1 MKKLAIVFAG
11 LAVTAC
17 VTGGY
22 QPTYRF
28 KQLQVVNLTGATVEN
43 VEVRVLESEK
53 TLACAEVNNNAICNK
68 YFGSR
73 RYPQRG
79 VQLNWTHTDG
89 SGRSETF
96 NPPIPVT
103 FYNAFPLRII
113 MEINPEGSVQA
124 FYEQDEPGDSI
135 FDN

>member
-53 TLACAEVNNNAICNK
+53 TLA
-68 YFGSR
+68 
-73 RYPQRG
+73 
-79 VQLNWTHTDG
+79 L
-89 SGRSETF
+89 
-96 NPPIPVT
+96 
-103 FYNAFPLRII
+103 I
-113 MEINPEGSVQA
+113 MEMCNDLVGDQMESPSAMLRKKRLRAASV
-124 FYEQDEPGDSI
+124 SLSKSSSR
-135 FDN
+135 